1 MIEHAIY
8 VCLIYANTTVFFFL
22 RMKLHSYQS
31 TDDKGL
37 LWYLSHWPGS
47 LNQQTLM

>member
-1 MIEHAIY
+1 MIEHAVY
-8 VCLIYANTTVFFFL
+8 VCLIYASTTVLFFL
-22 RMKLHSYQS
+22 CMKLHSYQS